1 MVATAVWLA
10 LLSALPPAASGAVY
24 TWDGNGTPDNGG
36 NWSAS
41 ANWDPDGVPDGYDD
55 TATLLSPGTV
65 RTVTNDVDR
74 IVGTLTM
81 GSHANNRLSLGAD
94 LTVSNLNAH
103 YEPTIEMNG
112 HTLTVWQRYGSLTY
126 MPNFTGGGGLFVKVG
141 PGLVYSPN
149 TSSGYSGNYIISNGV
164 FSIGGGVCGQGGS
177 TNMTIHDGARVEV
190 HNPNQVTAFPSNVV
204 IHGDGGGQGVIR
216 NSAQTFTYYPDLIVA
231 SDALIVNAANV
242 TATLQG
248 DIHGP
253 GVLTLQGNGN
263 ENCTFTITGTG
274 STYSNKLV
282 VTNVNVLL
290 QADLPNI
297 TNIWVDAGGVFEG
310 LSSQF
315 PLATVVETNG
325 GVWIQTT
332 SATWTGGGDGSNW
345 TDTANWSPAIVPTN
359 RATIGSP
366 PSLRTV
372 VVDAP
377 SYVETFDLASSAN
390 NRIRL
395 DADLTVS
402 NFVTSDQ
409 AYMEMN
415 GNTLTVSSSSG
426 VYLPN
431 LTGGGGLFVKVG
443 PGDCGVP
450 NNSVGYSGNYVISN
464 GLFNMAGG
472 ATGRGGSTNMTIHD
486 GARVRIAHDPFG
498 TGLFP
503 SNVVIHGNG
512 GGLGVLD
519 DDKSAGVG
527 GALLN
532 FYPDLN
538 VASAA
543 LVTCD
548 DGLTMKLWGDISGEG
563 ETLTLDGLAPV
574 GGTFD
579 LAGQNS
585 TYGKKLIVTNSTV
598 TISGNFPN
606 ITNIWVDAGGVLEGL
621 QSQFPLATVIETNGG
636 VWVKSQ
642 SATWTGA
649 GDGSNWT
656 DTANWTP
663 QIIPS
668 ETATIPDLG
677 PLPSTVVVVDT
688 ATNVITLVL
697 ADDPDVRLR
706 LDADLTVSNMPSG
719 AWRPYVELNGHT
731 LTIQQAGGTY
741 LPNFTGGGGT
751 FVKIGPGSCY
761 SPNTSYG
768 YTGDY
773 VISNGTFVVGGG
785 LIGQGGSTN
794 LTIHDGATVVIYN
807 DGLLSFPSNVVI
819 HGDGGTGDGAIRN
832 GNKTKFYPDITVA
845 SNALIYNATV
855 LPLTLYGDITGPGEL
870 ALESVSGDFDLDGTV
885 NFVVSGAAANS
896 IIADNCDVDI
906 RDATLVLTAD
916 GFPSQPEYVVIDYSV
931 GTLSGEFSDVTL
943 PDRWLLIYDGTS
955 SNPDCIVAERPAPGA
970 IFTLR

>member
-1 MVATAVWLA
+1 M
-10 LLSALPPAASGAVY
+10 LLPCANAAVY
-24 TWDGNGTPDNGG
+24 TWDGSGTPNNGG
-36 NWSAS
+36 NWSTS

-55 TATLLSPGTV
+55 TATLLSPGAT

-74 IVGTLTM
+74 TVGALTM
-81 GSHANNRLSLGAD
+81 GSVAANRLVLAAD

-103 YEPTIEMNG
+103 WEPTIEMNG

-141 PGLVYSPN
+141 PGVVYSPN
-149 TSSGYSGNYIISNGV
+149 TSSGYSGDYIISNGL
-164 FSIGGGVCGQGGS
+164 FRIGGGVCGQGGS
-177 TNMTIHDGARVEV
+177 ANMTIRDGARVEV
-190 HNPNQVTAFPSNVV
+190 YNPNQVTAFPSNLV

-216 NSAQTFTYYPDLIVA
+216 NNYQAFTYYPDLIVA
-231 SDALIVNAANV
+231 SDALIVNAVNA

-253 GVLTLQGNGN
+253 GVLTLTGNGN
-263 ENCTFTITGTG
+263 EDCTFTITGTG

-290 QADLPNI
+290 QADLHNI
-297 TNIWVDAGGVFEG
+297 TNIWIDAGGVFKG
-310 LSSQF
+310 LQSQF

-325 GVWIQTT
+325 GVWIQAT

-345 TDTANWSPAIVPTN
+345 TDTANWSPSIVPSNT
-359 RATIGSP
+359 ATIGSP

-377 SYVETFDLASSAN
+377 SYIETLELFSSAN

-409 AYMEMN
+409 AYMELN

-431 LTGGGGLFVKVG
+431 FTGGGGLFVKVG
-443 PGDCGVP
+443 PGVCGVP

-503 SNVVIHGNG
+503 SNVVIYGNG

-519 DDKSAGVG
+519 NDKSAGIG

-543 LVTCD
+543 LIRCE
-548 DGLTMKLWGDISGEG
+548 DGKTMKLWGDISGLG
-563 ETLTLDGLAPV
+563 DTLTLDGLAPV
-574 GGTFD
+574 GGAFE

-585 TYGKKLIVTNSTV
+585 AYAKKLIVTNSTV
-598 TISGNFPN
+598 TIAGNLPN

-621 QSQFPLATVIETNGG
+621 QSQFPLATVVETNGG

-688 ATNVITLVL
+688 ATNINTLAL
-697 ADDPDVRLR
+697 APIASCVVRLA
-706 LDADLTVSNMPSG
+706 ADLTVSNVSPM
-719 AWRPYVELNGHT
+719 AWQAFMELNGNT
-731 LTIQQAGGTY
+731 LTIWEAAGTY
-741 LPNFTGGGGT
+741 LPNFRGGGGL
-751 FVKIGPGSCY
+751 FVKVGPGSCY
-761 SPNTSYG
+761 SPNTTHG
-768 YTGDY
+768 YTGDF
-773 VISNGTFVVGGG
+773 VISNGTFTVGGG
-785 LIGQGGSTN
+785 LLGQGGSTN
-794 LTIHDGATVVIYN
+794 LTVHDGATVVIYN

-819 HGDGGTGDGAIRN
+819 HGNGGTGDGAIRN
-832 GNKTKFYPDITVA
+832 GNRDDFYPDITVA
-845 SNALIYNATV
+845 SDALIYNDTA
-855 LPLTLYGDITGPGEL
+855 LTLTLHGDITGPGDL
-870 ALESVSGDFDLDGTV
+870 TLESVSGDYDLDGTY
-885 NFVVSGAAANS
+885 NFVVSGADANS
-896 IIADNCDVDI
+896 IIADTCDVDI
-906 RDATLVLTAD
+906 SDATLVLTAD
-916 GFPSQPEYVVIDYSV
+916 GIPSQPEYVVIDYSA
-931 GTLSGEFSDVTL
+931 GTLSGEFADVNL
-943 PDRWLLIYDGTS
+943 PTGWLLTYDGTS
-955 SNPDCIVAERPAPGA
+955 SNPDCVVVERPPPGSM
-970 IFTLR
+970 ILLR